1 MQAFLKHLAN
11 VVTVSQLT
19 WQDFLKVCMRHRNKS
34 WNLKKKKSVYSKI
47 VLPLTLSKG
56 LGVAHDPA
64 KGRYQTED

>member
-11 VVTVSQLT
+11 V
-19 WQDFLKVCMRHRNKS
+19 
-34 WNLKKKKSVYSKI
+34 VYSKI